1 MLYAGIDW
9 ADDHHDLV
17 VIDDTGRTLG
27 SLRVSH
33 SPLGLTQLHEF
44 LAKFAPEQAEMAC
57 IVETGMR
64 PSSQTAD
71 LPFKKELLRRFP
83 SVGGFKFDGRQIAD
97 ARMQPPLVVDS
108 FDPFFDARLRFG

>member
-17 VIDDTGRTLG
+17 VIDDAGRTLG

-33 SPLGLTQLHEF
+33 DPAGLTQLHEF

-57 IVETGMR
+57 VALHHSRSAHHYPSAPGRGLNNLSGQSQNRR
-64 PSSQTAD
+64 PSPQC
-71 LPFKKELLRRFP
+71 R
-83 SVGGFKFDGRQIAD
+83 
-97 ARMQPPLVVDS
+97 
-108 FDPFFDARLRFG
+108 